1 MLTEEM
7 RASIKKVEATR
18 SARIGAD
25 LRMMTADEKE
35 KLLKEYHPDYK
46 ETGFETLSV
55 GPNKGG

>member
-35 KLLKEYHPDYK
+35 QLLKEYHPDYK
-46 ETGFETLSV
+46 ENGFE
-55 GPNKGG
+55 